1 MAPETLLLRV
11 LGRGETQ
18 RQAIEE
24 VIALPMESSQRW
36 TMLRLVGSWKVRM
49 DMGELEGFMQQEEI
63 MAFTEAF
70 LALEQASENKGR
82 QARNMEIALNLLREN
97 IPLETIARTTGL
109 PIEQIQQLQSQAA
122 TN

>member
-109 PIEQIQQLQSQAA
+109 PIEQIQQLQSQAGK
-122 TN
+122 N

>member
-1 MAPETLLLRV
+1 
-11 LGRGETQ
+11 
-18 RQAIEE
+18 
-24 VIALPMESSQRW
+24 
-36 TMLRLVGSWKVRM
+36 M

-109 PIEQIQQLQSQAA
+109 PIEQIQQLQSQAGK
-122 TN
+122 N